1 MAGGNSAGGW
11 TWGTLPTPQDPSH
24 QAPGLGTEPLALPQT
39 QGGEKKKTPHPEGRL
54 RKVPE
59 ASGKEVSREGGGAQ
73 ACPSWALLMLPP
85 LKKKKK
91 KEFLLQETFS
101 LKRPT
106 ASRPF
111 AHPGIIITYA
121 YQLTK
126 EDICTLR
133 KGQQLGAGAPSK
145 MLSPQLC

>member
-11 TWGTLPTPQDPSH
+11 TWGTLPTPQGPSH
-24 QAPGLGTEPLALPQT
+24 QARGLGTEPLALPQT

-85 LKKKKK
+85 L
-91 KEFLLQETFS
+91 
-101 LKRPT
+101 
-106 ASRPF
+106 
-111 AHPGIIITYA
+111 
-121 YQLTK
+121 
-126 EDICTLR
+126 
-133 KGQQLGAGAPSK
+133 
-145 MLSPQLC
+145 

>member
-11 TWGTLPTPQDPSH
+11 TWGTLPTPQGPSH
-24 QAPGLGTEPLALPQT
+24 QAQGLGTEPLALPQT

-73 ACPSWALLMLPP
+73 ACPSWALLMFPP
-85 LKKKKK
+85 LKKKEEKK

-101 LKRPT
+101 LETYSLPLLLPT
-106 ASRPF
+106 QELLLLMPISSRRKIF
-111 AHPGIIITYA
+111 AH
-121 YQLTK
+121 
-126 EDICTLR
+126 
-133 KGQQLGAGAPSK
+133 
-145 MLSPQLC
+145 